1 MEQSDESLM
10 EAVKK
15 GKLENLGILFDR
27 YNKRI
32 YNYFLRST
40 LDPDESND
48 LTQNAFIRVMRYRRS
63 YKVGSSVEAWL
74 FQIARNL
81 VKDHFKKI
89 KVMKDRVEY
98 MEVMPD
104 VGEGANET
112 IEQENRLLQAMKR
125 LPDEKRELLVLSK
138 FQGLKYE
145 QIAAMRSSS
154 VSAVKVQVHR
164 TVNQLREYFFE
175 QENSEI

>member
-1 MEQSDESLM
+1 M

-32 YNYFLRST
+32 YNYFLKST
-40 LDPDESND
+40 LDMDESND
-48 LTQNAFIRVMRYRRS
+48 LTQNAFIRVMKYRKS

-81 VKDHFKKI
+81 VKDHFRKM
-89 KVMKDRVEY
+89 KVINDRVEY
-98 MEVMPD
+98 MGAIPD
-104 VGEGANET
+104 VGEGVDEA
-112 IEQENRLLQAMKR
+112 IELEKRLLQAMKK

-164 TVNQLREYFFE
+164 TINQLREYFFE